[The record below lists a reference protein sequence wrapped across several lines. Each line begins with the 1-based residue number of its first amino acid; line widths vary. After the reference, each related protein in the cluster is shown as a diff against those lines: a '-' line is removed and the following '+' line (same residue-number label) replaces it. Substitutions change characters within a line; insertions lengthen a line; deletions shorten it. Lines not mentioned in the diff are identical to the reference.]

1 MFAALVLAVAV
12 STASPSG
19 TAAPD
24 QTEAWRP
31 MHAYIGTWKSVGAEK
46 RTRVYASAATNHHL
60 EITESG
66 ADHDRAVW
74 GIVSYDATRGG
85 LVLRR
90 FVADGDALDLALDP
104 AASTAE
110 HLVFEGPGADT
121 RTRVTYDRTNW
132 NSFVERVERSSG
144 GEPFA
149 LLVETRFERKN

>member
-12 STASPSG
+12 STAPPSG

-31 MHAYIGTWKSVGAEK
+31 MHAYIGTWKSVGAER

-66 ADHDRAVW
+66 ASHDRAVW
-74 GIVSYDATRGG
+74 GIVSYDAARGV

-104 AASTAE
+104 SSSTAE
-110 HLVFEGPGADT
+110 HLVFEGPGADS
-121 RTRVTYDRTNW
+121 RTRVTYDRPGW
-132 NSFVERVERSSG
+132 NTFVERVERSSG
-144 GEPFA
+144 GAPYA
-149 LLVETRFERKN
+149 LLLETRFERKD